1 MKVRSLFMRKLELVK
16 KRLRNLGV
24 IGENQNKKL
33 IIEALKEDLDKIQK
47 SNLGKEND
55 ARELLSIKQKTLL
68 KAGVLQEFQP
78 LMLFGK

>member
-1 MKVRSLFMRKLELVK
+1 MRKQELVK